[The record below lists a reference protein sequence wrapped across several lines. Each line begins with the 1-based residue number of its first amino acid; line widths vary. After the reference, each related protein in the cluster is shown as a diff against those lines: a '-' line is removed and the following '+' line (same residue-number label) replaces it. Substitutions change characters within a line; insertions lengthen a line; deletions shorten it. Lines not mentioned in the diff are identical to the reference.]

1 MEATDC
7 ESQKR
12 PSRVQNWRKKLKSN
26 RLEVIKQALV
36 SYRLQI
42 LGVILA
48 NLSGVIFTVNNG
60 LIQLMKL
67 DFSEIMLV
75 RGTVQIMLMTIILV
89 TNGYSILP
97 KIGDKNLKVRLLAII
112 QGKKEI

>member
-1 MEATDC
+1 MQHENLYSSLT
-7 ESQKR
+7 Q
-12 PSRVQNWRKKLKSN
+12 
-26 RLEVIKQALV
+26 KQADQHLCMINT
-36 SYRLQI
+36 QW
-42 LGVILA
+42 
-48 NLSGVIFTVNNG
+48 FE
-60 LIQLMKL
+60 MKL